1 MAKECNIDKNKI
13 PQLEWPTILVYF
25 SCCVLVLLK
34 KFTDEESYSDF
45 MSRCICDL
53 REIVGYDPD
62 ATLDIPFDFRRANVI
77 KTMLGSCLTL
87 SRDLIRFILRKSN
100 WGDEQIGGVCQ
111 YLCNVLAWSGMQHF
125 ILINDMLVKPQS
137 PVLFDDRVSSEV
149 EDFIEASEAVVSHI
163 CPQFYMLVSSYFEML
178 MVHSLRFPTLIAVA
192 QELKKGEED
201 TDGGS
206 SSGTN
211 SEVILTA
218 GTDPIMVKAL
228 LNLHRSSC

>member
-1 MAKECNIDKNKI
+1 
-13 PQLEWPTILVYF
+13 
-25 SCCVLVLLK
+25 
-34 KFTDEESYSDF
+34 
-45 MSRCICDL
+45 
-53 REIVGYDPD
+53 
-62 ATLDIPFDFRRANVI
+62 
-77 KTMLGSCLTL
+77 
-87 SRDLIRFILRKSN
+87 
-100 WGDEQIGGVCQ
+100 
-111 YLCNVLAWSGMQHF
+111 MQHF
-125 ILINDMLVKPQS
+125 ILINDVLVKPQS
-137 PVLFDDRVSSEV
+137 PVLYDDRVSSEV

-178 MVHSLRFPTLIAVA
+178 MVHSSRFPTLIAVA

-218 GTDPIMVKAL
+218 GADPIMVKGL